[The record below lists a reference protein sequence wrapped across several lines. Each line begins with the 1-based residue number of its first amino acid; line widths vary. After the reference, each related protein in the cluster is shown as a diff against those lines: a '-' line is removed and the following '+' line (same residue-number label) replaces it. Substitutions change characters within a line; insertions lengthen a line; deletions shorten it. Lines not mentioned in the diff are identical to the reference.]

1 MVINKNNLKH
11 TWTRVFSSSLLLL
24 LHRLSSLFFP
34 FFQEL
39 FGNSP
44 TRTLAS
50 PAAARTKCNRCNS
63 SVRRMSSLNAFILS
77 CTSWIAISAIF
88 IFNRFSSVCNERS
101 LFSYVLFFFF
111 LFFFF
116 KIRWPY
122 IILNFSRVFVI
133 HSIPILLIRDLEM
146 TLNVYNN
153 CSYHSVSTSK
163 RYSREQLFKKYIFAL
178 WK

>member
-11 TWTRVFSSSLLLL
+11 TWEERVPPFFSPSPSY
-24 LHRLSSLFFP
+24 RLFFFLFFFLFSFFFF

-88 IFNRFSSVCNERS
+88 IFNRFSSVCNQRS
-101 LFSYVLFFFF
+101 LFLTFSFPF
-111 LFFFF
+111 LFFL
-116 KIRWPY
+116 IRWPY
-122 IILNFSRVFVI
+122 NFEFLSNSDSF
-133 HSIPILLIRDLEM
+133 DL
-146 TLNVYNN
+146 TP
-153 CSYHSVSTSK
+153 S
-163 RYSREQLFKKYIFAL
+163 LFN
-178 WK
+178 

>member
-11 TWTRVFSSSLLLL
+11 TWTRVPLLL
-24 LHRLSSLFFP
+24 LHRLSSLFSFS
-34 FFQEL
+34 FQEL

-101 LFSYVLFFFF
+101 LFLTFSFPFFFF
-111 LFFFF
+111 N
-116 KIRWPY
+116 KVTIH
-122 IILNFSRVFVI
+122 NFEFLSNFRDSFDLT
-133 HSIPILLIRDLEM
+133 PILSIRDLEM
-146 TLNVYNN
+146 I
-153 CSYHSVSTSK
+153 
-163 RYSREQLFKKYIFAL
+163 SRRNK
-178 WK
+178 